1 MPRHDGR
8 SADQLRSIK
17 FTRHFTMHAPG
28 SVLVEFGN
36 TKVICSAMIEESVPP
51 HIKSANFN
59 KKPEDKAGW
68 LSAEYAMLPSSTN
81 TRKQR
86 DKGGKV
92 DGRSVEIQRLVGRAL
107 RAIIDLNQIG
117 ERTIWLDCD
126 VLQADGGTRTA
137 SITGCYVAL
146 WDACLKLKELGKLKY
161 WPLIDSIAAVSVG
174 IVGGTPVLD
183 LNYEEDVNAETDMNV
198 VMTGKGEFVEVQG
211 TAEKR
216 SFPRA
221 QLDLL
226 LALAAKGCADLATIQ
241 KLAVDG

>member
-1 MPRHDGR
+1 
-8 SADQLRSIK
+8 
-17 FTRHFTMHAPG
+17 MHAAG
-28 SVLVEFGN
+28 SVLVEFGK
-36 TKVICSAMIEESVPP
+36 TKVICTAMVDDAVPP

-59 KKPEDKAGW
+59 KKPEEKSGW

-107 RAIIDLNQIG
+107 RAIIDLGQIG

-126 VLQADGGTRTA
+126 VIQADGGTRTA
-137 SITGCYVAL
+137 GITGCYVAL
-146 WDACLKLKELGKLKY
+146 WDACLALKEQGKLKY

-174 IVGGTPVLD
+174 IVGGAPVLD
-183 LNYEEDVNAETDMNV
+183 LDYEEDVNAETDMNV
-198 VMTGKGEFVEVQG
+198 VMTGKGDFVEVQG

-221 QLDLL
+221 QLDSL
-226 LALAAKGCADLATIQ
+226 LALATRGCSELARMQ
-241 KLAVDG
+241 KSAVDG